1 MALATYNRV
10 KTYNTLPRNMPSS
23 DTCCVI
29 DIGDSFNLIKNIIDL
44 TKNNAYGF

>member
-1 MALATYNRV
+1 MALATYNRD

-29 DIGDSFNLIKNIIDL
+29 DICDSLNLKKK
-44 TKNNAYGF
+44 T